1 MILTLYKTEIRPEM
15 NAVVESISS
24 YLTESRKAYEWANV
38 KYTKPE
44 LDIMLKLPLDGHFN
58 SLKQFD
64 YAVLYDEQ
72 ENRKYYYF
80 VVNMDWKAKMTLRLQ
95 LSMDT
100 LTTFWGEIRSGLS
113 PNTHITRRYFDR
125 WKRVGTKLYPL
136 IDEHPE
142 DITQPYMLRSGKP
155 VACGD
160 EEHWTLVYITE
171 YDGNDLSKSPTSCL
185 AFPDEDKT
193 IDGTLPNTL
202 NYGSLPDG
210 TMCVIDH
217 AHAPNAVISWPGGSY
232 SLSSASAKA
241 ALLFQHGA
249 KTLAIR
255 HYDGSNGWSTT
266 GVAANQNAT
275 ITGTA
280 VIYKQPSNFKID
292 MDSQFWQFDD
302 PVNFLGAVLPA
313 FYQWFD
319 SHKTDSRLV
328 KIMELPYAPF
338 NTQYVNGKLKIPAG
352 WEMTVEGAMR
362 LKVGTIN
369 FKSDVENFER
379 LGPEPIDYSTISA
392 STAADPL
399 KYETKLWNSNYHTIK
414 FIYDGNTHEIR
425 LENYPKALS
434 LPEAV
439 PEYNVNI
446 SFQSSVGMDN
456 STMFKFASPETL
468 DSDFGEYLVCNRTTE
483 IPYYTNEYLNYMR
496 YGKAV
501 DDRNFGW
508 KTAGTIASG
517 IGSTVQTSASLAFAV
532 AGASIKGL
540 TGGIGGAIGLGVG
553 LVSTLIATSASIAQ
567 SRDQINAKIDNYTHQ
582 SSKVS
587 AASDLSLFRQ
597 YGKNKLLKVE
607 YEPHYDIKK
616 SIGRYFELYGYACD
630 EYGVPKWNTRIW
642 SDYFVMEP
650 QFMSDVIFK
659 DYEADIAARMK
670 SGFRVLH
677 YYQDARPA
685 GPIDFENQYENWERS
700 FIQ

>member
-15 NAVVESISS
+15 NAVVESISN

-72 ENRKYYYF
+72 EDRKYYYF

-100 LTTFWGEIRSGLS
+100 LTTFWGEIRSGLTQ
-113 PNTHITRRYFDR
+113 NTHITRRYFDR

-171 YDGNDLSKSPTSCL
+171 YGSGDLSKNPVSCL
-185 AFPDEDKT
+185 ALPDTDKT
-193 IDGTLPNTL
+193 MDGTLPNTVK
-202 NYGSLPDG
+202 YDSFPDG
-210 TMCVIDH
+210 TMCVLDYE
-217 AHAPNAVISWPGGSY
+217 HAPNAAISWSGGSY
-232 SLSSASAKA
+232 TLDSSSAKVAFVFSQKSNTI
-241 ALLFQHGA
+241 ALRQYKMGE
-249 KTLAIR
+249 
-255 HYDGSNGWSTT
+255 GWVITSIPGT
-266 GVAANQNAT
+266 AT
-275 ITGTA
+275 ITGTS
-280 VIYKQPSNFKID
+280 VLYKQPSNFEMDID
-292 MDSQFWQFDD
+292 EKFWQFDD
-302 PVNFLGAVLPA
+302 PVQFLGTIVPS
-313 FYQWFD
+313 FTQWFD
-319 SHKTDSRLV
+319 SHKTDQRLV
-328 KIMELPYAPF
+328 KIIELPYAPF
-338 NTQYVNGKLKIPAG
+338 AVSYTAAGTLKLPNG
-352 WEMTVEGAMR
+352 WEMTAEGALR
-362 LKVGTIN
+362 LNAGAIKFSSHVQN
-369 FKSDVENFER
+369 YER

-392 STAADPL
+392 TTVADPL

-414 FIYDGNTHEIR
+414 FVYDGNAHEIR
-425 LENYPKALS
+425 LENYPKAFS

-439 PEYNVNI
+439 PEYNVDIN
-446 SFQSSVGMDN
+446 FQSSVGMDN
-456 STMFKFASPETL
+456 STMFRFSSAETV

-483 IPYYTNEYLNYMR
+483 IPYYTNEYLNYLR

-501 DDRNFGW
+501 DERNVGW
-508 KTAGTIASG
+508 KTASTIASG
-517 IGSTVQTSASLAFAV
+517 IGTTIQTSASLAFTI
-532 AGASIKGL
+532 AGAKIGSL
-540 TGGIGGAIGLGVG
+540 TGSFGAIVGASVG
-553 LVSTLIATSASIAQ
+553 LITSVIATSASIAQ

-582 SSKVS
+582 ASKVS

-597 YGKNKLLKVE
+597 YGKNKLLKIE

-650 QFMSDVIFK
+650 EFMSDVIFK
-659 DYEADIAARMK
+659 DYEADITTRMK

>member
-15 NAVVESISS
+15 NAVVESISK
-24 YLTESRKAYEWANV
+24 YLTESRKAHEWANV

-44 LDIMLKLPLDGHFN
+44 LDIVLKLPLDGHFN

-64 YAVLYDEQ
+64 YAVLCDEQ

-113 PNTHITRRYFDR
+113 PNTHIARRYFDR

-160 EEHWTLVYITE
+160 GEHWTLVYITE
-171 YDGNDLSKSPTSCL
+171 YDGSDLSKNPTSCL

-193 IDGTLPNTL
+193 IDGTLPNAL

-241 ALLFQHGA
+241 ALSFQRGA

-255 HYDGSNGWSTT
+255 HYDGGNGWSTT
-266 GVAANQNAT
+266 GVTGNAT
-275 ITGTA
+275 IAGTA

-313 FYQWFD
+313 FHRWFD

-338 NTQYVNGKLKIPAG
+338 NTQYANGKLKIPAG
-352 WEMTVEGAMR
+352 WEMTVEGALR
-362 LKVGTIN
+362 LKVGAIN

-379 LGPEPIDYSTISA
+379 LGPQPIDYSTISA
-392 STAADPL
+392 SMAADPL

-414 FIYDGNTHEIR
+414 FIYDGNAHEIR

-439 PEYNVNI
+439 PEYSVNI
-446 SFQSSVGMDN
+446 GFQSSVGMDN

-508 KTAGTIASG
+508 KTAGTITSG
-517 IGSTVQTSASLAFAV
+517 IGSTIQTSASLAFAV
-532 AGASIKGL
+532 AGAGVA
-540 TGGIGGAIGLGVG
+540 TGGFGAAVGLGVG
-553 LVSTLIATSASIAQ
+553 LVSTLIATSASISQ

-650 QFMSDVIFK
+650 QFISDVIFK

>member
-1 MILTLYKTEIRPEM
+1 MRLTLYKTEIRPEM
-15 NAVVESISS
+15 NAVVESISN

-72 ENRKYYYF
+72 EDRKYYYF

-100 LTTFWGEIRSGLS
+100 LTTFWGEIRSGLTQ
-113 PNTHITRRYFDR
+113 NTHITRRYFDR

-171 YDGNDLSKSPTSCL
+171 YDGNDLSKNPTSCL
-185 AFPDEDKT
+185 AFPDEDKNV
-193 IDGTLPNTL
+193 DGTLPNTL

-255 HYDGSNGWSTT
+255 HYDGGSGWSTT
-266 GVAANQNAT
+266 GVTANQNAT

-292 MDSQFWQFDD
+292 MDAQFWQFNN
-302 PVNFLGAVLPA
+302 PVNFLGAVLPS
-313 FYQWFD
+313 FQQWFE

-338 NTQYVNGKLKIPAG
+338 DTTYVNGKLKIPAG

-362 LKVGTIN
+362 LKAGVIN
-369 FKSDVENFER
+369 FKSNVENFER
-379 LGPEPIDYSTISA
+379 LGPQPIDYSTISA
-392 STAADPL
+392 SMAADPL

-425 LENYPKALS
+425 LENYPHAFS

-439 PEYNVNI
+439 PDYNVNI

-456 STMFKFASPETL
+456 STMFKFTSPETL

-508 KTAGTIASG
+508 KTAGTITSG

-532 AGASIKGL
+532 AGAAINGL

-553 LVSTLIATSASIAQ
+553 LVSTLIATSASISQ

-650 QFMSDVIFK
+650 QFISDVIFK

>member
-1 MILTLYKTEIRPEM
+1 MRLTLYKTEIRPEM
-15 NAVVESISS
+15 NAVVESISN

-72 ENRKYYYF
+72 EDRTYYYF

-100 LTTFWGEIRSGLS
+100 LTTFWGEIRSGLTQ
-113 PNTHITRRYFDR
+113 NTHITRRYFDR

-171 YDGNDLSKSPTSCL
+171 YDGNDLSKNPTSCL

-266 GVAANQNAT
+266 GVTANQNAT
-275 ITGTA
+275 IAGTA

-292 MDSQFWQFDD
+292 MDAQFWQFDD
-302 PVNFLGAVLPA
+302 PVNFLGAVLPS
-313 FYQWFD
+313 FQQWFE

-338 NTQYVNGKLKIPAG
+338 DVEYVNGKLKIPLG

-362 LKVGTIN
+362 LKAGVIN
-369 FKSDVENFER
+369 FKSNVENFER
-379 LGPEPIDYSTISA
+379 LGPQPIDYSTISA
-392 STAADPL
+392 SMAADPL

-425 LENYPKALS
+425 LENYPHAFS

-456 STMFKFASPETL
+456 STMFKFTSAETL
-468 DSDFGEYLVCNRTTE
+468 DSDFGEFLVCNRTTE

-508 KTAGTIASG
+508 KTAGTITSG

-532 AGASIKGL
+532 AGASISGL

-553 LVSTLIATSASIAQ
+553 LVSTLIATSASISQ

-659 DYEADIAARMK
+659 DYEADITARMK

>member
-1 MILTLYKTEIRPEM
+1 MTITFYKTEIRPEM
-15 NAVVESISS
+15 NAVVESISK
-24 YLTESRKAYEWANV
+24 YLTESRKAYEWTTL

-44 LDIMLKLPLDGHFN
+44 LDIMLKLPLDGRFN

-72 ENRKYYYF
+72 QNRKYYYF
-80 VVNMDWKAKMTLRLQ
+80 VVNMDWKAKMTLRVQ

-100 LTTFWGEIRSGLS
+100 LTTFWGAIRSGLTQ
-113 PNTHITRRYFDR
+113 NTHITRRYFDR
-125 WKRVGTKLYPL
+125 WKRVDTKLYPL

-171 YDGNDLSKSPTSCL
+171 YDGNDLSKNPTSCL
-185 AFPDEDKT
+185 AFPDEHKT
-193 IDGTLPNTL
+193 IEGTLPNTL

-232 SLSSASAKA
+232 SLTASYAKA
-241 ALLFQHGA
+241 ALLFQHES
-249 KTLAIR
+249 KTMAIR
-255 HYDGSNGWSTT
+255 HYNGNDGWSTT
-266 GVAANQNAT
+266 SVSGNVT
-275 ITGTA
+275 ITNTS
-280 VIYKQPSNFKID
+280 VVYKQPSNFKID
-292 MDSQFWQFDD
+292 MDAQYWQFDD
-302 PVNFLGAVLPA
+302 PVNFLGTVLPS
-313 FYQWFD
+313 FYDWFE
-319 SHKTDSRLV
+319 SHKTDQRLI

-338 NTQYVNGKLKIPAG
+338 ATEYTASGNLKIPAG
-352 WEMTVEGAMR
+352 WEMTVEGALR
-362 LKVGTIN
+362 LKSGVVR
-369 FKSDVENFER
+369 FKSKVADYER
-379 LGPEPIDYSTISA
+379 LGPAILDYSTISA
-392 STAADPL
+392 TTPADPL
-399 KYETKLWNSNYHTIK
+399 KYETKLWNSNYHTVK
-414 FIYDGNTHEIR
+414 FIYDGNTHVIH
-425 LENYPKALS
+425 LENYPKAFS

-439 PEYNVNI
+439 PDYNLSI
-446 SFQSSVGMDN
+446 SFESSVGMDN
-456 STMFKFASPETL
+456 STMFKFASAETL
-468 DSDFGEYLVCNRTTE
+468 DSDFGEFLVCNRTTE

-496 YGKAV
+496 YGKAM
-501 DDRNFGW
+501 DERNFGW
-508 KTAGTIASG
+508 KTASTIVSG
-517 IGSTVQTSASLAFAV
+517 VGSSVQTAASLAFAV
-532 AGASIKGL
+532 ANAGIA
-540 TGGIGGAIGLGVG
+540 TGGFGAAVGLGVG
-553 LVSTLIATSASIAQ
+553 LVSTLIATSASISQ

-582 SSKVS
+582 ASSVS

-616 SIGRYFELYGYACD
+616 SIGRYFELYGYSCD

-650 QFMSDVIFK
+650 QFISDVIFK
-659 DYEADIAARMK
+659 DYEADIATRMK

-677 YYQDARPA
+677 YYQDAPGA
-685 GPIDFENQYENWERS
+685 GPIDFENQYENFERS